1 MCTWGAGPDLPS
13 AGTRYVGVF
22 FPANGKF
29 YAMGGRD
36 ASNVEFMHPFE
47 YDPVT
52 NMWTT
57 KSATYPDGF
66 TNNMGCGVLTE
77 SGIPYIYC
85 VGGSNF
91 TSQTTTSRVFRY
103 NPVTDVIGSV
113 PAPWPPGDQNIIP
126 GGFSV
131 FNNKFYTLGGFNVNV
146 SGYDGIWEFT
156 PSPAGWVQK
165 NAHLAAPL
173 TYIPTATIGSLIYM
187 GGGADA
193 TGGVLTDTTDSSV
206 YNPVTDSI
214 APIASIPRATSN
226 TRGLN
231 FCNQL
236 WVVGGAFP
244 TPSNEVDI
252 YDPASNTWSVGTPM
266 LDARRNSAMDT
277 NGNNHIWFAGGY
289 DTGGAIV
296 AGMGI
301 FNCPVSPCGA
311 SPTPTATATATA
323 TAGVSATPTATR
335 TPTATPTATATAT
348 STSSPSA
355 TATPTPAVRPTPT
368 ARPRPTPRQRP

>member
-1 MCTWGAGPDLPS
+1 MCSWSAGANLPS
-13 AGTRYVGVF
+13 AGTRFVGVF
-22 FPANGKF
+22 FPVNGKF

-52 NMWTT
+52 NSWTT
-57 KSATYPDGF
+57 KSGTYPDAF

-91 TSQTTTSRVFRY
+91 TSQTTSGRTFRY
-103 NPVTDVIGSV
+103 NPVTDVISVV
-113 PAPWPPGDQNIIP
+113 PAIWTPGDQNILP

-131 FNNKFYTLGGFNVNV
+131 FNNKLYTLGGFDVNV

-156 PSPAGWVQK
+156 PPMTWVQK
-165 NAHLAAPL
+165 SAHLPVPRA
-173 TYIPTATIGSLIYM
+173 YIPTATIGNFIYT

-193 TGGVLTDTTDSSV
+193 TGGTLTDTTDSFK
-206 YNPVTDSI
+206 YDPTADSI
-214 APIASIPRATSN
+214 TTIASIPRATSN

-231 FCNQL
+231 FCNKMY
-236 WVVGGAFP
+236 VPGGQFP

-252 YDPASNTWSVGTPM
+252 YDPVSNTWSVGMPM
-266 LDARRNSAMDT
+266 LDALRNSAMDT
-277 NGNNHIWFAGGY
+277 DGTNHIWAAGGY

-296 AGMGI
+296 ATMDI

-311 SPTPTATATATA
+311 SPTPTPTATATATA
-323 TAGVSATPTATR
+323 TAIAS
-335 TPTATPTATATAT
+335 PTATATAT
-348 STSSPSA
+348 
-355 TATPTPAVRPTPT
+355 ATPTPTATIPPRATPTPRPQPT
-368 ARPRPTPRQRP
+368 PRPRP